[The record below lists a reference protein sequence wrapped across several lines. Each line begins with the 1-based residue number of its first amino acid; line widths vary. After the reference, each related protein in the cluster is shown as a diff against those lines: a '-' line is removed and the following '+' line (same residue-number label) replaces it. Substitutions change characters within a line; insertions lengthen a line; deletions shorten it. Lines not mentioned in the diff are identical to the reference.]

1 MEQLLDQIY
10 QSLRGMWLHRF
21 WGLAV
26 AWLVAVV
33 GVPIALLMPAQ
44 YEASARVF
52 LDTESVL
59 KPLMEGLAVQPN
71 SEQQV
76 KILADT
82 LMSRPN
88 VEKLISLSGLDQT
101 PAAQRDRNG
110 LVEKLTKKV
119 KLSGSARDNLFSLS
133 YRDTDPTQAKRVIES
148 LLSLFVESGLS
159 HKRRDT
165 DKALAFLDVQIQEYE
180 AVLSKAEERLKEF
193 KLQNLDHLA
202 SAQDSVGAMMTLDGE
217 IEKARTELRV
227 AEQRRDALRAQLASE
242 DPVFLSDRGAD
253 RPAGAAV
260 QAGVD
265 PVADLD
271 ARADALRRNLDELL
285 RKYTDEHPDV
295 VGTRRILADLQKQ
308 REALVRER
316 EQSGPASS
324 GTARREPNLVYQQLK
339 VALAQAEASV
349 AELRTRLSQLEGRY
363 NRIRS
368 AARLRPEF
376 EKELAQL
383 NRDYEI
389 QKSNFEKLV
398 QRREQAKLTGELG
411 ESGSVD
417 FRVIDPPRVSPKPVA
432 PNRLLLVLASLVL
445 SLGGGIG
452 ASLVASQAFATVSSV
467 RDLRAFARLAVLGVV
482 SRRPT
487 PAEERRRRRTNYAF
501 AGGVTGLCA
510 LFSVALAVL
519 LVVMRAG

>member
-1 MEQLLDQIY
+1 MDQFLDQLLQT
-10 QSLRGMWLHRF
+10 LRGMWLHRF

-26 AWLVAVV
+26 AWLVALV

-88 VEKLISLSGLDQT
+88 VEKLVSLSGLDQT
-101 PAAQRDRNG
+101 QAAQRDRNG
-110 LVEKLTKKV
+110 LIEKLTKKV

-133 YRDTDPTQAKRVIES
+133 YRDSDPTQAKRVIES

-165 DKALAFLDVQIQEYE
+165 DKALAFLDVQIKEYE

-202 SAQDSVGAMMTLDGE
+202 SAQDSVAAMMTLDTD

-227 AEQRRDALRAQLASE
+227 AEQRRDALRAQLSSE
-242 DPVFLSDRGAD
+242 DPVFLSDRGVERA
-253 RPAGAAV
+253 PGTPV

-308 REALVRER
+308 RELLVQER
-316 EQSGPASS
+316 QRGGP
-324 GTARREPNLVYQQLK
+324 TAPTSTRREPNLVYQQLK
-339 VALAQAEASV
+339 VALAQAEANV
-349 AELRTRLSQLEGRY
+349 AELRTRLSQLESRY

-368 AARLRPEF
+368 AAKLRPEF

-432 PNRLLLVLASLVL
+432 PNRLMLVLGAVVL
-445 SLGGGIG
+445 SVGGGLG
-452 ASLVASQAFATVSSV
+452 ASLAANQALATISSV
-467 RDLRAFARLAVLGVV
+467 RDLRAFTQLGVLGAI
-482 SRRPT
+482 SRRLT
-487 PAEERRRRRTNYAF
+487 PAEDRRRRRTNYAF
-501 AGGVTGLCA
+501 AGGVTGLCT
-510 LFSVALAVL
+510 LFGVALGFL
-519 LVVMRAG
+519 LIAMRAG